1 MDVNMGNTL
10 EVLLPDQLDEAIE
23 KREEMTGQSKSE
35 ITRNALVRELYNSNF
50 SKPSFL
56 EVETE

>member
-1 MDVNMGNTL
+1 MGDKL
-10 EVLLPDQLDEAIE
+10 EVLLPDQLTQAIE
-23 KREEMTGQSKSE
+23 KREKLTGQSKSE

-50 SKPSFL
+50 SRPDFL